1 MPTINVIPSWTIKK
15 LSEDQKVAGTLLA
28 NGVYSIHFDRNGK
41 DNEEVISI
49 KDVKPILK
57 NADDPNS
64 EVVDYLIIPS
74 VEFWIDSFDSG
85 ENLGEDYNI
94 KVSEI
99 TSIERVYIKY
109 DAIDRTKR
117 PKSVDEDPFVF
128 NFINPKSNK
137 PFKIIVDHDH
147 FVGIPALTKKGDVH
161 TNFGFINRVE
171 TNDSGAVT
179 KVVMDSIISNRGVFR
194 TSTTIIPYDK
204 LRGIYHYEIGI
215 IPHKMPFVN
224 EAIETKTA
232 EVPEDTKPQET
243 TEEKTEKADI
253 GCTPWGSDD
262 APVTEAEPSTEGTM

>member
-57 NADDPNS
+57 NVDDPNS

-161 TNFGFINRVE
+161 TNFGFINHVE

-179 KVVMDSIISNRGVFR
+179 KVVMDSIISKRGGSR
-194 TSTTIIPYDK
+194 SSTTICPYDK

-232 EVPEDTKPQET
+232 EVPDATKSQET

>member
-49 KDVKPILK
+49 KAVNPILK
-57 NADDPNS
+57 NVDDPNS

-161 TNFGFINRVE
+161 TTFGFIYRVE

>member
-49 KDVKPILK
+49 KDVKPILQ

-179 KVVMDSIISNRGVFR
+179 KVVMDSIISHRGVFR

-262 APVTEAEPSTEGTM
+262 APVTEAERNTEGTM

>member
-232 EVPEDTKPQET
+232 EVPEAT
-243 TEEKTEKADI
+243 TAEEKTEKADI

-262 APVTEAEPSTEGTM
+262 APVTEGEPCTEGTM

>member
-232 EVPEDTKPQET
+232 EVPDATKSQET

-262 APVTEAEPSTEGTM
+262 APVTEAEPCTEGTM

>member
-57 NADDPNS
+57 NVDDPNS

-161 TNFGFINRVE
+161 TNFGFINHVE

>member
-57 NADDPNS
+57 NVDDPNS

-262 APVTEAEPSTEGTM
+262 APATEAEPSTEGTM

>member
-161 TNFGFINRVE
+161 TNFGFINHVE

-243 TEEKTEKADI
+243 TEEK
-253 GCTPWGSDD
+253 
-262 APVTEAEPSTEGTM
+262 EPCTEGTM

>member
-232 EVPEDTKPQET
+232 EVPDATKSQET